1 MRIADVSAFQI
12 FDSRGNPTVEAEVLL
27 ASGARGRGLV
37 PSGASTGSHEAWEFR
52 DGDPRKFRGKSVARA
67 VQHVNGEIA
76 RALTGREAHDQA
88 EIDHLLIE
96 LDGTPNKSRLG
107 GNAILAVSMAV
118 ANAIAAERGRLL
130 FESLGNGTLLP
141 LPEIQI
147 IGGGAHADHRLDVQ
161 DFLVIATGAQ
171 TYAEALE
178 ISFNVYH
185 AAKEILKER
194 KQFYGV
200 ADEGGFWPEFSTN
213 EEPLKLLVD
222 AIQCAG
228 YAPVKQAAISLDIAA
243 SDLFDKATGK
253 YLFARE
259 DKEFSSEQ
267 FLDLMLEWCERYP
280 VISLE
285 DPFAQ
290 TDWASWKQIALEVA
304 GKVQLVGDDLFCT
317 NLQLIQKGIE
327 EGAATAVLIK
337 PNQIGTVTETLA
349 AIELTQKAGWRS
361 IISARSGE
369 TEDTFVSHLAVAT
382 DAGQLKVG
390 SFARGERTAKWNEL
404 LRIERALAR
413 RARFLGAGIFSL
425 ADHAS
430 QRPPLSGPP

>member
-1 MRIADVSAFQI
+1 M
-12 FDSRGNPTVEAEVLL
+12 
-27 ASGARGRGLV
+27 
-37 PSGASTGSHEAWEFR
+37 
-52 DGDPRKFRGKSVARA
+52 
-67 VQHVNGEIA
+67 
-76 RALTGREAHDQA
+76 
-88 EIDHLLIE
+88 
-96 LDGTPNKSRLG
+96 
-107 GNAILAVSMAV
+107 
-118 ANAIAAERGRLL
+118 
-130 FESLGNGTLLP
+130 
-141 LPEIQI
+141 
-147 IGGGAHADHRLDVQ
+147 
-161 DFLVIATGAQ
+161 
-171 TYAEALE
+171 
-178 ISFNVYH
+178 
-185 AAKEILKER
+185 
-194 KQFYGV
+194 
-200 ADEGGFWPEFSTN
+200 
-213 EEPLKLLVD
+213 
-222 AIQCAG
+222 
-228 YAPVKQAAISLDIAA
+228 DIAA
-243 SDLFDKATGK
+243 SDLFTEATGK
-253 YLFARE
+253 YHFARE

-267 FLDLMLEWCERYP
+267 FLSLMLEWCERYP

-290 TDWASWKQIALEVA
+290 TDWASWKKIALEVG

-349 AIELTQKAGWRS
+349 AIELTQKARWRS

-413 RARFLGAGIFSL
+413 RARFLGAGIFSP
-425 ADHAS
+425 ADRAS